1 MRAEPHCRTMP
12 SANASPTVAL
22 VLMMRPG
29 YYSEWVKMY
38 KRFGDYQEYQKSGWP
53 HGLQKWLTRQE
64 REHQKKLEGWP
75 TTLTDAME
83 YSIFRLGIINYL
95 TRAAQVKVS
104 DDSIHEERIRLLVGY
119 GKFST
124 SEGWHLMFDEI
135 VAYKEKHGH
144 FIMESS
150 NNKTLYLW
158 MNRQRAS
165 YSQSQMSSEKT
176 QLLDSVGFPWQKK
189 RKLDGRNESLPTRPS
204 IRTGELIGDN
214 LRGFL
219 NK

>member
-1 MRAEPHCRTMP
+1 M
-12 SANASPTVAL
+12 SSQ
-22 VLMMRPG
+22 
-29 YYSEWVKMY
+29 WVKMY
-38 KRFGDYQEYQKSGWP
+38 KHFHNYQEYQQSGESLEIQRWP
-53 HGLQKWLTRQE
+53 GLGRWLADQK
-64 REHQKKLEGWP
+64 REHQKKLEGLP

-83 YSIFRLGIINYL
+83 YSMFRLGIITHL
-95 TRAAQVKVS
+95 TRAVQVQVS
-104 DDSIHEERIRLLVGY
+104 DGSIHEERIRLLVDY

-124 SEGWHLMFDEI
+124 SEWWHLMFDEI
-135 VAYKEKHGH
+135 VAYKERHGH

-165 YSQSQMSSEKT
+165 HSQSKLSSERM

-189 RKLDGRNESLPTRPS
+189 RKLDDLDESFPTRPS